1 MMIQRTAVRAYDS
14 SHIRLKPRH
23 ELALR
28 LELILLENDELF
40 SLASF

>member
-1 MMIQRTAVRAYDS
+1 MVIQRTAVRAYDS

-28 LELILLENDELF
+28 LKTILLENDELLP
-40 SLASF
+40 LASF